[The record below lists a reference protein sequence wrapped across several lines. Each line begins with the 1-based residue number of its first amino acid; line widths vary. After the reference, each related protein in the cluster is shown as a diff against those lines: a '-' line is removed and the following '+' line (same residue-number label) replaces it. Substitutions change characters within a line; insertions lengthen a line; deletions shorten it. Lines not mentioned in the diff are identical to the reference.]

1 MRSITVLSSSRI
13 QHVQPQLQYSALLQA
28 ATKSITSNDIT
39 TIIDFLRTI
48 ILVLL
53 RKFTNFFSNFLRYI
67 QINFNKPTLLIVYLS
82 KHVAKT
88 ILSSKSIH
96 IPPCLTEFSFYTN
109 IAEHDQQ
116 DAMDNCLQHVITS
129 AACRRRRHSPPYCPV
144 PCSHDGWG
152 RRR

>member
-1 MRSITVLSSSRI
+1 MRSITVFSSSSI

-116 DAMDNCLQHVITS
+116 DAMDNWLQHVITS

>member
-1 MRSITVLSSSRI
+1 MRSITVFSSSPIR
-13 QHVQPQLQYSALLQA
+13 HVQPQLQYSALLQA

-88 ILSSKSIH
+88 TFSRKSIH
-96 IPPCLTEFSFYTN
+96 IPPYLTEFSFHTN

-116 DAMDNCLQHVITS
+116 DAINNCLQHVITS
-129 AACRRRRHSPPYCPV
+129 AACRRRRHSLPYCPV